1 MRESG
6 RSLTAAG
13 EGPAKVEEAE
23 PTWEAPEDRGRL
35 LDAC

>member
-1 MRESG
+1 MRGSG

-13 EGPAKVEEAE
+13 EGPSKVEEAE
-23 PTWEAPEDRGRL
+23 STGEAPEDRGRL